1 MFARSATAGGAVR
14 ETNADRRSSRQ
25 VSSERGMSEPM
36 SRAKETSNVTSRD
49 RIRFARARARGEAGA
64 NDPSAVVKARYD
76 ESRDRIELTF
86 GGGGLMAIPRKLIP
100 ELESTTTR
108 NLKAIEVSLAGY
120 ALSW

>member
-1 MFARSATAGGAVR
+1 M
-14 ETNADRRSSRQ
+14 
-25 VSSERGMSEPM
+25 
-36 SRAKETSNVTSRD
+36 TSRD

-108 NLKAIEVSLAGY
+108 NLKAIEVSLAGD
-120 ALSW
+120 ALSWPSLHVDVYVPGLVEHAFGKRLFGVAAGRRT